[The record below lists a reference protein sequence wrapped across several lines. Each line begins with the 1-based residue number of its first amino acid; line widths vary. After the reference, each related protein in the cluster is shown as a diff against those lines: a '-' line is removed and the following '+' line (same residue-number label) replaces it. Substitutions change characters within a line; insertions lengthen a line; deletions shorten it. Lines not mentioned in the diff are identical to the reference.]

1 MTRVGTRLGTRLQT
15 EAAEGDPA
23 LEGCQSA
30 FVEALDSNWYTKYSV
45 PLYTAEPI
53 LPRYRPPAL
62 RLIPGNAVK
71 VRRIEANDWREW
83 KASRLWAL
91 HDSPGAFASSFAA
104 EEELSD
110 DAWEEYARRCSAS
123 HAPPASPSL
132 DSSAA
137 FLARDE
143 QGRVTGI
150 AAAYLDDG
158 KSTQAYIC
166 AMWVAPES
174 RHRGVGRRL
183 VDEAR
188 TWLVEAGATEVKAW
202 VSVAN
207 SSALRFYEAV
217 GFTPTGARQALASRP
232 CIDEQLYSLRIVR
245 RDVS

>member
-1 MTRVGTRLGTRLQT
+1 M
-15 EAAEGDPA
+15 
-23 LEGCQSA
+23 
-30 FVEALDSNWYTKYSV
+30 
-45 PLYTAEPI
+45 
-53 LPRYRPPAL
+53 
-62 RLIPGNAVK
+62 K
-71 VRRIEANDWREW
+71 VRRIEENDWREW
-83 KASRLWAL
+83 KASRLRAL
-91 HDSPGAFASSFAA
+91 DDSPEAFASSLAA
-104 EEELSD
+104 EEKLSD
-110 DAWEEYARRCSAS
+110 DAWEKYARRCSAS
-123 HAPPASPSL
+123 HTSARPSL

-232 CIDEQLYSLRIVR
+232 CIKVR
-245 RDVS
+245 SIPKPIPNSRRSAMVSSKWRRS